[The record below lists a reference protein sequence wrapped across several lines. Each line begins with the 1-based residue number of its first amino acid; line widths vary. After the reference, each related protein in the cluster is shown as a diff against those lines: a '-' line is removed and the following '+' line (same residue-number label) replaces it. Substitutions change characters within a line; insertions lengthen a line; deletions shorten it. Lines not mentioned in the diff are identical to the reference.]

1 MADRNHKVPENV
13 PGPFYV
19 DDTCID
25 CDQCR
30 STAPQFFTRHEENG
44 YSYVYRQPVTPE
56 ELALAKEAME
66 CPVESIGEDGQPG

>member
-1 MADRNHKVPENV
+1 MADRNQKVPENV

-19 DDTCID
+19 DITCID

-30 STAPQFFTRHEENG
+30 STAPQFFTRHDENG

-56 ELALAKEAME
+56 EFILAREAME
-66 CPVESIGEDGQPG
+66 CPVESIGNDG